1 MRAKEFLS
9 ELLNKSLPLDW
20 DVRDSSDYVL
30 ANFNVKGKHGQVKF
44 YKELYTWTIDFFIDG
59 RWDITGLGD
68 EHVILGTV
76 SHAIQEFVSKYDPE
90 QVAFSAKEP
99 SRAKLYRRMVPRI
112 LSGYSVDPEL
122 SQHYGFGLKKTED
135 LSEAVSRADELGHF
149 RNRIALAAR
158 LCTALGDRPL
168 IFRAMTHKLT
178 NTKGGTLLAKVDHSD
193 IKDTQNRKGGMNYEA
208 QYLILQKLGIQHPTF
223 TTLQPPYDA
232 REFHGKAHIFIPLN
246 DNPPW
251 WSPRVKDLGGADI
264 IDDNGQPYDGKQPN
278 GSTLTHW
285 MVPYVDKYAAT
296 YKHEW
301 PSEFTKHEIIFD
313 ADTYYL
319 LEMESFLTKFAGK
332 EFKSKIDVKSHRIFK
347 RIDASV
353 WDHVK
358 TYTDVAN
365 FLTTTA
371 PSYLDWW
378 EFELP
383 KIKADEER
391 RSALYLKIH
400 DEWVKGGGFT
410 NPKRQEE
417 IAKELGI
424 PLGPNK
430 MPL

>member
-9 ELLNKSLPLDW
+9 E
-20 DVRDSSDYVL
+20 
-30 ANFNVKGKHGQVKF
+30 
-44 YKELYTWTIDFFIDG
+44 E
-59 RWDITGLGD
+59 
-68 EHVILGTV
+68 
-76 SHAIQEFVSKYDPE
+76 
-90 QVAFSAKEP
+90 
-99 SRAKLYRRMVPRI
+99 
-112 LSGYSVDPEL
+112 
-122 SQHYGFGLKKTED
+122 
-135 LSEAVSRADELGHF
+135 VSRANEPGHF

-168 IFRAMTHKLT
+168 IFRAMSHKLT
-178 NTKGGTLLAKVDHSD
+178 NTIGGTLLAKVTHDD
-193 IKDTQNRKGGMNYEA
+193 IKNPQLRKAGRNRDA
-208 QYLILQKLGIQHPTF
+208 QDLLLQKLGIQHPTF
-223 TTLQPPYDA
+223 TTLQPPDDA

-278 GSTLTHW
+278 GSTLMNW

-301 PSEFTKHEIIFD
+301 PSEFTKNEIIFD

-358 TYTDVAN
+358 TYTDVAR

-371 PSYLDWW
+371 PLYLDWW

-391 RSALYLKIH
+391 RSALYLKIR

-410 NPKRQEE
+410 NPKSQEE

>member
-1 MRAKEFLS
+1 
-9 ELLNKSLPLDW
+9 
-20 DVRDSSDYVL
+20 
-30 ANFNVKGKHGQVKF
+30 
-44 YKELYTWTIDFFIDG
+44 
-59 RWDITGLGD
+59 
-68 EHVILGTV
+68 
-76 SHAIQEFVSKYDPE
+76 
-90 QVAFSAKEP
+90 
-99 SRAKLYRRMVPRI
+99 
-112 LSGYSVDPEL
+112 
-122 SQHYGFGLKKTED
+122 
-135 LSEAVSRADELGHF
+135 
-149 RNRIALAAR
+149 
-158 LCTALGDRPL
+158 
-168 IFRAMTHKLT
+168 
-178 NTKGGTLLAKVDHSD
+178 
-193 IKDTQNRKGGMNYEA
+193 
-208 QYLILQKLGIQHPTF
+208 
-223 TTLQPPYDA
+223 
-232 REFHGKAHIFIPLN
+232 
-246 DNPPW
+246 
-251 WSPRVKDLGGADI
+251 
-264 IDDNGQPYDGKQPN
+264 
-278 GSTLTHW
+278 